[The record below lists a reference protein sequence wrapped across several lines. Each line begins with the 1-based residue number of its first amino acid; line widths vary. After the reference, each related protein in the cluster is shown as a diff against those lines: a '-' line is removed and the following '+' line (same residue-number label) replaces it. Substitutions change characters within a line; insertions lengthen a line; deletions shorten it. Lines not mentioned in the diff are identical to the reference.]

1 MPFTINIANRF
12 WLRNDSVDDSINIIN
27 NISIDRSI
35 NMSAIK
41 TAISI
46 DKELFDRVE
55 EQRRQ
60 LGVSRS
66 QFFAQAVEEYFH
78 RQETQSII
86 EALNDVY
93 GGEKPNLEEE
103 AFRKQ
108 AGRLMAERLNN
119 EDGGW

>member
-1 MPFTINIANRF
+1 
-12 WLRNDSVDDSINIIN
+12 
-27 NISIDRSI
+27 
-35 NMSAIK
+35 MSAIK

-46 DKELFDRVE
+46 DKELFERIE
-55 EQRRQ
+55 EQRRR

-66 QFFAQAVEEYFH
+66 QFFVQAIEEYFH
-78 RQETQSII
+78 RRETQSII

-93 GGEKPNLEEE
+93 GDEKPDPQEE

-108 AGRLMAERLNN
+108 AGRLMAERLNR

>member
-1 MPFTINIANRF
+1 
-12 WLRNDSVDDSINIIN
+12 
-27 NISIDRSI
+27 
-35 NMSAIK
+35 MSTIK

-46 DKELFDRVE
+46 DKELFKRIE

-66 QFFAQAVEEYFH
+66 QFFAQAIEEYFH
-78 RQETQSII
+78 RRETQSII
-86 EALNDVY
+86 KALNNVY
-93 GGEKPNLEEE
+93 GEEKPDIEEE

-108 AGRLMAERLNN
+108 AGRLMAERLNR